1 MAPRIPAVSRLRWST
16 ACVILL
22 GAIACAPVQADPW
35 LAPGDE
41 GLRSDIQ
48 LLADAGILRGPVTT
62 WPLSWPDI
70 ARDVQAAS
78 EAGLDL
84 PTAAALMRVRRLSRS
99 ASSNGFGGAG
109 IRAQGTNQPTS
120 LR

>member
-1 MAPRIPAVSRLRWST
+1 MW
-16 ACVILL
+16 LL
-22 GAIACAPVQADPW
+22 APVATIVAGLCHADPW

-41 GLRSDIQ
+41 GLRNDIQ

-78 EAGLDL
+78 ESDFD
-84 PTAAALMRVRRLSRS
+84 PSTAAALTRVRRLSRD
-99 ASSNGFGGAG
+99 ASSNGFAG
-109 IRAQGTNQPTS
+109 LGVRARGTNQPAS
-120 LR
+120 LRSRA